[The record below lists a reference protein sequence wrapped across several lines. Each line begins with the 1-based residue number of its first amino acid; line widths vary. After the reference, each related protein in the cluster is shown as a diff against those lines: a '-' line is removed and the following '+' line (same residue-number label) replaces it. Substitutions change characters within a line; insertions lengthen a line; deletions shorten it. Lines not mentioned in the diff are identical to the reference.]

1 LVQWLH
7 DTYAAPLL
15 AYVTRLTSDPHGAE
29 DVVQEAM
36 LRAWRHAGTLRP
48 DRGSMWAWLTR
59 VAHNV
64 VVDRSRARRARP
76 TEVAESVA
84 SVAASQAPD
93 HAENVVTSMA
103 MADALRLLSPAHRAV
118 LYQVYYLDRTAAAA
132 ADVLGIPVG
141 TVKSRLHHAVRQL
154 RQALDL
160 EPSGRRHKM
169 PQSA

>member
-7 DTYAAPLL
+7 DTYAAHLV

-36 LRAWRHAGTLRP
+36 LRAWRHADTLKP

-59 VAHNV
+59 VARNIAI
-64 VVDRSRARRARP
+64 DRSRARHARP

-84 SVAASQAPD
+84 SDAASRAPD
-93 HAENVVTSMA
+93 HAENVATSISIA
-103 MADALRLLSPAHRAV
+103 EALRQLSPSHRAV
-118 LYQVYYLDRTAAAA
+118 LYQVYFLDRTVAQA

-141 TVKSRLHHAVRQL
+141 TVKSRLYHAIRHL
-154 RQALDL
+154 RHALG
-160 EPSGRRHKM
+160 EHRSPSHV
-169 PQSA
+169 SAR